1 VTERP
6 APGVRAERLG
16 RRLETAARPFGW
28 VAAAALVFM
37 MMLTTVAVGARALLG
52 IDVFGMVD
60 MMEMAL
66 AVCIFAALP
75 GVFLRDEHIT
85 VGLVDS
91 LRSPRLVY
99 VLRLAG
105 LALSLVFVVVT
116 LVEIVPPAL
125 DKYRYG
131 EGTMTLQLPRW
142 WQAVP
147 IAVAFACSALAI
159 VAVAWRVLRGGPAR
173 ALELPAENPD

>member
-1 VTERP
+1 M
-6 APGVRAERLG
+6 
-16 RRLETAARPFGW
+16 AARPFGW
-28 VAAAALVFM
+28 VAVAALLFM
-37 MMLTTVAVGARALLG
+37 MLLTTVAVLARALFR
-52 IDVFGMVD
+52 IEVFGVVD

-66 AVCIFAALP
+66 AVCIFVALP

-91 LRSPRLVY
+91 LRSERLTFA
-99 VLRLAG
+99 LRLIG
-105 LALSLVFVVVT
+105 LALSLGFVVVT

-142 WQAVP
+142 WQAIP
-147 IAVAFACSALAI
+147 IAVGYACSAVAI
-159 VAVAWRVLRGGPAR
+159 VAVIWRLVRGGPAR
-173 ALELPAENPD
+173 ALELPSQDTD

>member
-1 VTERP
+1 VT
-6 APGVRAERLG
+6 GHDRLG
-16 RRLETAARPFGW
+16 RRLAAAARPFGW
-28 VAAAALVFM
+28 VAVAALLFM
-37 MMLTTVAVGARALLG
+37 MLLTTGAVLARGLFG
-52 IDVFGMVD
+52 IEVFGVVD

-66 AVCIFAALP
+66 AVCIFVALP

-91 LRSPRLVY
+91 LRSPRLTFT
-99 VLRLAG
+99 LRLIG
-105 LALSLVFVVVT
+105 LALALAFVLVT

-125 DKYRYG
+125 DKYRYN

-147 IAVAFACSALAI
+147 IAIGFGCSAIAI
-159 VAVAWRVLRGGPAR
+159 VAVVWRLVRGGPAR
-173 ALELPAENPD
+173 ALELPAQDAD

>member
-1 VTERP
+1 M
-6 APGVRAERLG
+6 PGDRADRL
-16 RRLETAARPFGW
+16 RARLEMAARPFGW
-28 VAAAALVFM
+28 VAVAALVFM
-37 MMLTTVAVGARALLG
+37 MLLTTGAVAARALFG
-52 IDVFGMVD
+52 IEVFGVVD

-66 AVCIFAALP
+66 AVCIFVALP

-91 LRSPRLVY
+91 LRSKRLTFA
-99 VLRLAG
+99 LRLIG
-105 LALSLVFVVVT
+105 LALSLGFVVVT

-142 WQAVP
+142 WQAIP
-147 IAVAFACSALAI
+147 IAVGYACSA
-159 VAVAWRVLRGGPAR
+159 VATIAVIWRLVRGGPAR
-173 ALELPAENPD
+173 ALELPSQDPD